1 MRNNSRRSEIYEC
14 LKDVSIKIH
23 KYDVS
28 VAKNYLS
35 ENELQQ
41 MQRIVSAYLDMA
53 EMQAIRHI
61 PMFMADWEERLN
73 RFLSLMDREVL
84 MDAGRVTAELA
95 KKYVESEFDKYR
107 IIQDRLYI
115 SDFDRFILLEEE
127 VNKK

>member
-1 MRNNSRRSEIYEC
+1 
-14 LKDVSIKIH
+14 
-23 KYDVS
+23 
-28 VAKNYLS
+28 
-35 ENELQQ
+35 
-41 MQRIVSAYLDMA
+41 
-53 EMQAIRHI
+53 
-61 PMFMADWEERLN
+61 MADWEERLN

-95 KKYVESEFDKYR
+95 KKYAESEFDKYR